1 MHIRRL
7 TIRRVIAAALLVV
20 VAFVSCTDEGDKNG
34 TGNDGAKGFP
44 EPNFTAPEVPIV
56 TESAGGWLEASC
68 ELDPE
73 ILTRMLRGF
82 QAGRGPDVLAVPRF
96 PNFFGG
102 FIQTGHSGPW
112 DFLQEVPLVFYGPGF
127 IKPVGR
133 IETKREAT
141 VADIAPTVAELIGAD
156 FPNTD
161 GRSLD
166 NILLPEAKRNGRPK
180 LVLEVVWDGGGTN
193 VLETWP
199 DYWPEL
205 KKLMEN
211 GASLEGAVV
220 GSSPSVTPATHTT
233 MGTGV
238 FPDRHGATSI
248 TIRVDGAITDSFKG
262 KDADYVEA
270 PMLADTYDVATGNA
284 AKIGMFAYK
293 SWHLGM
299 MSHGANW
306 PGADKDMAVF
316 LNTAEKYET
325 NDAVYYAP
333 EGLEKVPGLKDAI
346 RHVDLLDGAADK
358 KWLGNEIL
366 SDKRYRRDTPVW
378 VLHQTNILKELISRE
393 GFGADDVP
401 DLFYTNYKQPDE
413 AGHNWN
419 MLSPEVAETVEFT
432 DAELAKLVEFLD
444 EEVGKKQWVMVITA
458 DHGQQPDAEATRGWP
473 ISMTE
478 LVADIAEHFKIPEES
493 IEGTAAGMYVLGQD
507 VSFDELA
514 DFLIDYRI
522 EDNVRSNPDELP
534 DQYDERMQE
543 PIFEAAFP
551 DDAAERV
558 SGCVESR
565 G

>member
-1 MHIRRL
+1 MHRREL
-7 TIRRVIAAALLVV
+7 GRYRAVAAALMAIVV
-20 VAFVSCTDEGDKNG
+20 LAACTDEGGGNG
-34 TGNDGAKGFP
+34 EENNTGFP

-56 TESAGGWLEASC
+56 TEPAGGWLEASC

-73 ILTRMLRGF
+73 ILTRVLRGF
-82 QAGRGPDVLAVPRF
+82 QEGRGPDVLAVPRF

-141 VADIAPTVAELIGAD
+141 VADIAPTVAELIGTD
-156 FPNTD
+156 FPDTD
-161 GRSLD
+161 GKVLD
-166 NILLPEAKRNGRPK
+166 EILLPEAERNGRPK

-199 DYWPEL
+199 GFWPRL

-262 KDADYVEA
+262 QDADYVET
-270 PMLADTYDVATGNA
+270 PMLADTYDIATGNA

-306 PGADKDMAVF
+306 PGGDKDMAVF
-316 LNTAEKYET
+316 LNTAEEYET

-333 EGLEKVPGLKDAI
+333 DGLEKVPGLKKAI
-346 RHVDLLDGAADK
+346 REVDLIDGKADK
-358 KWLGNEIL
+358 KWMDHEIL
-366 SDKRYRRDTPVW
+366 NDKRYRRDTPVW
-378 VLHQTNILKELISRE
+378 VIHQTNVLKELIKRE

-419 MLSPEVAETVEFT
+419 MLSPEVAETVRYS
-432 DAELAKLVEFLD
+432 DAQLAKLVAYLNKQVG
-444 EEVGKKQWVMVITA
+444 EEQWVMVVTA

-478 LVADIAEHFKIPEES
+478 LVSDIAEHFKIPEDS
-493 IEGTAAGMYVLGQD
+493 IEGTAAGMYILGQD

-522 EDNVRSNPDELP
+522 EDNLRGGTGEIP

-543 PIFEAAFP
+543 PIFEGAFP
-551 DDAAERV
+551 DDAIDRV
-558 SGCVESR
+558 TGCVKSR
-565 G
+565 A